1 MVSSPTTLGR
11 VPIGRSGAIVAR
23 SAHTTGHE
31 TRLARRRGAVDG
43 PTTRRAGVGV
53 CGACTIFQDDQLT
66 RPCIVPMA
74 DVEGST
80 ITTIEG
86 IAVDDVLHPVQ
97 QAWIDEDVAQ
107 CGYCQAGQIMT
118 AIKLLESNPD
128 PSDKDIDEAMSDNI
142 CRCGTYFRIRQA
154 IKRAAAG

>member
-1 MVSSPTTLGR
+1 MPEITFNVNGSPVTIDAENDDELLYLLRDRLG
-11 VPIGRSGAIVAR
+11 I
-23 SAHTTGHE
+23 
-31 TRLARRRGAVDG
+31 LG
-43 PTTRRAGVGV
+43 PKYGCGVGV
-53 CGACTIFQDDQLT
+53 CGACTIFQDDQLA

-74 DVEGST
+74 EVEGSQ

-118 AIKLLESNPD
+118 AIKLLETNAN
-128 PSDKDIDEAMSDNI
+128 PSDKEIDAAMSNNI
-142 CRCGTYFRIRQA
+142 CRCGTYFRIREA